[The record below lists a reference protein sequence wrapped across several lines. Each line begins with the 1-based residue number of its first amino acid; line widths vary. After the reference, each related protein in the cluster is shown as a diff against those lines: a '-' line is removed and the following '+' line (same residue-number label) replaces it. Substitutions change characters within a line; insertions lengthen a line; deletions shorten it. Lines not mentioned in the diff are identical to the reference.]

1 MNRVPIIL
9 IGGIPGVGKTS
20 ISGYIA
26 RQLNINIVMSGD
38 YIREIIRPFVPDD
51 DVLQY
56 SVYDSW
62 KKYGENTEVNVTRGF
77 LNQGKLINRATYSS
91 IRRAI
96 NNGEPMII
104 ETLYFI
110 PDQLKEII
118 GEITS
123 LYIHISDY
131 YTHVNRLN
139 EREKYTHFGSPGERL
154 SSNLKNYRIV
164 MKESMRQC
172 EKYNIRIF
180 DNMDYIRT
188 REQILEYVSSVN
200 GRI

>member
-1 MNRVPIIL
+1 MNKVPIIL

-26 RQLNINIVMSGD
+26 RQMNINIVMSGD
-38 YIREIIRPFVPDD
+38 YIREIIRPFVPEDD
-51 DVLQY
+51 ILQY

-62 KKYGENTEVNVTRGF
+62 KKYGENTELNVAKGF
-77 LNQGKLINRATYSS
+77 LNQGKLINRATSSS
-91 IRRAI
+91 IKRAI
-96 NNGEPMII
+96 KNGEPMII

-110 PDQLKEII
+110 PDQIRDVI

-131 YTHVNRLN
+131 DTHVKRLN

-154 SSNLKNYRIV
+154 SSNLQNYRIV
-164 MKESMRQC
+164 MTESMRQC
-172 EKYNIRIF
+172 EKYKIRLF
-180 DNMDYIRT
+180 DNLDYVRT
-188 REQILEYVSSVN
+188 RGQILEYVSSKN
-200 GRI
+200 ME

>member
-1 MNRVPIIL
+1 MNKVPIIL

-26 RQLNINIVMSGD
+26 RQMNINIVMSGD
-38 YIREIIRPFVPDD
+38 YIREIIRPFVPEDD
-51 DVLQY
+51 ILQY

-62 KKYGENTEVNVTRGF
+62 KKYGENTELNVTKGF
-77 LNQGKLINRATYSS
+77 LNQGKLINRATSAS
-91 IRRAI
+91 IKRAI
-96 NNGEPMII
+96 KNGEPMII

-110 PDQLKEII
+110 PDQIRDVI

-131 YTHVNRLN
+131 DTHVKRLN

-154 SSNLKNYRIV
+154 SSNLQNYRIV
-164 MKESMRQC
+164 MTESMRQC
-172 EKYNIRIF
+172 EKYKIRLF
-180 DNMDYIRT
+180 DNLDYVRT
-188 REQILEYVSSVN
+188 RGQILEYVSSKN
-200 GRI
+200 ME